1 MERLDRMWRAI
12 GDPKSI
18 RVDQGSAVVSRDG
31 DLWAYQRGV
40 GLDFCGPGKP
50 TDTAFILPRG
60 K

>member
-1 MERLDRMWRAI
+1 MCWAI

-31 DLWAYQRGV
+31 DLRAYQRGV
-40 GLDFCGPGKP
+40 VLDFCGPGKP